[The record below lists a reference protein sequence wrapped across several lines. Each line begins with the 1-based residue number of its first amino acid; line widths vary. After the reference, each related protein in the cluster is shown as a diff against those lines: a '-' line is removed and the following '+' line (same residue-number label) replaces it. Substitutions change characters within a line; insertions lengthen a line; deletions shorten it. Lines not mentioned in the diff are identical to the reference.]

1 MIPMTLGA
9 RLDPFLHD
17 LQALTAHDVL
27 GRFDYFEVTELFA
40 ISPQSKTPLNVLS
53 VIVAEEGDPV
63 VDWAPNYTMVSPKL
77 LHMPGLKGWGFG
89 VVRYAL
95 KLADLSSCLHTFKT
109 SGVWAPSGNPL
120 SLGRMEP
127 LTSRFAP
134 KDSHVKRAWNGVL
147 KNNYWNG
154 SHVLELSDIDK
165 TSLSQLLAKPSL
177 LQDLSDKIRPFCPI
191 EIARTSDRLG
201 NVIIQLPVTVVSA
214 GLRPSP
220 PGRLQVNL
228 AWKAGVKPRP
238 LRLSAERVFDGMV
251 AASTSATLSLGSA
264 KLAFPDGGGLQSS
277 TLWDETNGVILWR
290 QSPTALLR
298 QTSVNTKIVRPE
310 RRTFKIPGAG
320 GGRIEI
326 TVHDS
331 AGSFLVG
338 HQGGREQDDWTRE
351 RIYEEERARLAA
363 ERRFVQYLPRNPVS
377 DGHEEALKDLRTLIT
392 RHGENGAWLWDPY
405 LSGTDILKTL
415 FHSPHGSSDLRALT
429 DAQFIPGPPATALK
443 GWRRVKE
450 CLWPTPPLARPSFAD
465 VQRQILEEHAGNLE
479 GLCLEYRGR
488 FGQAGWAFHDR
499 FLIFPKTSSG
509 PLAWSLGT
517 SVNMLG
523 HKHHILQRVDDG
535 RLVADAFEE
544 LWNVLTAPNDVIW
557 RTP

>member
-1 MIPMTLGA
+1 MIRMTLGA
-9 RLDPFLHD
+9 RLDPLLHD
-17 LQALTAHDVL
+17 LQALTAQDIL
-27 GRFDYFEVTELFA
+27 GRFDYFEVTDLFA
-40 ISPQSKTPLNVLS
+40 ISPQSKTPINVLS
-53 VIVAEEGDPV
+53 VIVAEEGDPI
-63 VDWAPNYTMVSPKL
+63 VDWAPKHTMLSPKL
-77 LHMPGLKGWGFG
+77 LHLPGLKGWSFG

-95 KLADLSSCLHTFKT
+95 KLADLSTCLDIFKT
-109 SGVWAPSGNPL
+109 SGVWAPSGKPL

-127 LTSRFAP
+127 LPSRFAP
-134 KDSHVKRAWNGVL
+134 KDSHVKQAWNGVL

-154 SHVLELSDIDK
+154 CHVLELSDIDK
-165 TSLSQLLAKPSL
+165 TSLSELLAKPSL
-177 LQDLSDKIRPFCPI
+177 LQDLSDRIRPFCPI

-214 GLRPSP
+214 GVRPSP
-220 PGRLQVNL
+220 PTHLQVDV
-228 AWKAGVKPRP
+228 AWKPGVKPRP

-251 AASTSATLSLGSA
+251 VASTSATLSVGSA

-290 QSPTALLR
+290 QSPTALIR
-298 QTSVNTKIVRPE
+298 QTSVNAKIIRHE
-310 RRTFKIPGAG
+310 RRTFTRPGDSG
-320 GGRIEI
+320 DRIEI
-326 TVHDS
+326 TVHD
-331 AGSFLVG
+331 AADSFLVG
-338 HQGGREQDDWTRE
+338 AQGGNEQDEWTRQ
-351 RIYEEERARLAA
+351 RIYEEERAKLAK

-377 DGHEEALKDLRTLIT
+377 EGHEIALKDLRALIE

-405 LSGTDILKTL
+405 LSATDILETL
-415 FHSPHGSSDLRALT
+415 FHSPHALSDLRALT
-429 DAQFIPGPPATALK
+429 DAQTIPRPPKVPLK
-443 GWRRVKE
+443 GWRRIAE
-450 CLWPTPPLARPSFAD
+450 CLWPTLPPPRPSFAD
-465 VQRQILEEHAGNLE
+465 MQRQVFRQHSGNLE
-479 GLCLEYRGR
+479 GLRLEYRGR
-488 FGQAGWAFHDR
+488 FGQAGWGFHDR

-544 LWNVLTAPNDVIW
+544 LWNVLTAPDDVIW